1 MAKNTKMRA
10 PIGRELSPVP
20 CSVLLRLFPF
30 GVVLN
35 RDMCIQGV
43 GGKLL
48 QAWGGNSSIL
58 NKPVTEIFKLR
69 RPKGITFTWGNVSLF
84 FPLLFQNQK
93 NRIFNIKIFKAWL
106 KNSILILKNDFK
118 SFALIIAI
126 IVILIIKVIQIF
138 KYTLLFFFPR
148 VKIKR

>member
-1 MAKNTKMRA
+1 MRA

-20 CSVLLRLFPF
+20 CSMLLRLFPF

-48 QAWGGNSSIL
+48 QTWGGNSSIL

-69 RPKGITFTWGNVSLF
+69 RPKGITFTWGNVSLPF
-84 FPLLFQNQK
+84 FSNNNNMKKKKVLF
-93 NRIFNIKIFKAWL
+93 
-106 KNSILILKNDFK
+106 LI
-118 SFALIIAI
+118 
-126 IVILIIKVIQIF
+126 V
-138 KYTLLFFFPR
+138 LF
-148 VKIKR
+148 